1 MFKVWTERHILPDL
15 EPMLDGIGKPIGPGA
30 ATPDAFLSALP
41 GADCILAGGMRY
53 DGAAMDVAP
62 NLLVIS
68 RMGIGFENID
78 LRAAT
83 ERGIAVTYTPDG
95 PTIATA
101 EHAVALMFA
110 VAKDIKK
117 ASHGLV
123 HDRRPDY
130 YGRHSAMEIF
140 EAPIGLVGLGRIG
153 SRVAR
158 ILSAAGA
165 RVSAFDPYISDG
177 KARELGVERAGSLEE
192 LLASSEIVSLHLPLN
207 PSTRHLI
214 STATLARMKPGSV
227 LINVSRGG
235 LVDES
240 ALLEALDCG
249 HLRGA
254 GLDVTEPEPAEA
266 DNPLLHRTD
275 VIVTPHVGSASYAGK
290 RRILSMAIGNLRMAL
305 NCERPEHLLN
315 PDAWGR
321 ATERIAA
328 FDRAG

>member
-1 MFKVWTERHILPDL
+1 MFKVWTERQILPDL
-15 EPMLDGIGKPIGPGA
+15 KPMLDGVADPIGPGA

-41 GADCILAGGMRY
+41 GADCVLAGGMQY

-78 LRAAT
+78 LQAAT

-101 EHAVALMFA
+101 EHALALMFA
-110 VAKDIKK
+110 VAKDVKK
-117 ASHGLV
+117 ASHRLV
-123 HDRRPDY
+123 HSRGPDY
-130 YGRHSAMEIF
+130 YGRHSAVEIYGTR
-140 EAPIGLVGLGRIG
+140 IGLVGLGRIG

-165 RVSAFDPYISDG
+165 QVLAFDPYVTKS
-177 KARELGVERAGSLEE
+177 KAAGLGAELARSLEA
-192 LLASSEIVSLHLPLN
+192 LLESSDIVSLHLPLN
-207 PSTRHLI
+207 ASTHHLI
-214 STATLARMKPGSV
+214 SRETLARMKPGSI

-235 LVDES
+235 LVDEA
-240 ALLEALDCG
+240 ALLEALDQG

-254 GLDVTEPEPAEA
+254 GLDVTDPEPAEA

-275 VIVTPHVGSASYAGK
+275 VIVTPHVGSATYAGK
-290 RRILSMAIGNLRMAL
+290 RRILSMAIDNLRLAL
-305 NCERPEHLLN
+305 NLERPNHLLN
-315 PDAWGR
+315 PDVWNR
-321 ATERIAA
+321 ATERIA
-328 FDRAG
+328 RRS